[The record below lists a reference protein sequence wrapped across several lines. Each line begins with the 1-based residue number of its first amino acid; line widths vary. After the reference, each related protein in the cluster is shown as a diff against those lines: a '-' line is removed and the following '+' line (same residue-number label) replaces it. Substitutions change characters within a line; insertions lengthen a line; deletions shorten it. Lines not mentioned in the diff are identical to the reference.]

1 MNEIAPKT
9 YVQKSN
15 IENDNL
21 IDGKD
26 ILLGL
31 LVSIAL
37 NAELAS
43 PARNKRTRLIASRL
57 SVLIRSPLRLGIS
70 EGATTE
76 QLWPFEVK

>member
-31 LVSIAL
+31 LVSIAR

-43 PARNKRTRLIASRL
+43 PIPFISASSLYQR
-57 SVLIRSPLRLGIS
+57 VYCS
-70 EGATTE
+70 ERFPQKLALQGF
-76 QLWPFEVK
+76 LLH